1 MPTVDRADADRP
13 DAPRRVD
20 LSERDRAWTLDI
32 IRRRLPDARVWVY
45 GSRATG
51 RARRYSDLDL
61 MLDNGGQP
69 IPGAVLGHLDAD
81 FDESSLPI
89 IVDLH
94 DMATTDAGF
103 LARIAADLVAL
114 D

>member
-1 MPTVDRADADRP
+1 MADGKDSANP
-13 DAPRRVD
+13 PARRVD
-20 LSERDRAWTLDI
+20 LSDRDRAWTLDI

-69 IPGAVLGHLDAD
+69 IPGSVLGNLDAD

-89 IVDLH
+89 VVDLH
-94 DMATTDAGF
+94 DMAATDAGF
-103 LARIAADLVAL
+103 LARIAPDLVAL

>member
-1 MPTVDRADADRP
+1 MADRTDADRP
-13 DAPRRVD
+13 APRRVD

-32 IRRRLPDARVWVY
+32 IRRRLPAARVWVY

-61 MLDNGGQP
+61 MLDDGGQA
-69 IPGAVLGHLDAD
+69 IPGAVMGNLDAD

-103 LARIAADLVAL
+103 LERIAADLVAL

>member
-1 MPTVDRADADRP
+1 MAAEAT
-13 DAPRRVD
+13 RRID
-20 LSERDRAWTLDI
+20 LSAEHRVQVLDI

-45 GSRATG
+45 GSRAKG

-61 MLDNGGQP
+61 MLDAGGQP
-69 IPGAVLGHLDAD
+69 IPLNIMGDLDED
-81 FDESSLPI
+81 FDESNLPI

-94 DMATTDAGF
+94 DMALTEARF
-103 LARIAADLVAL
+103 LDRVRKDFLLL

>member
-1 MPTVDRADADRP
+1 MAAEATRQI
-13 DAPRRVD
+13 D
-20 LSERDRAWTLDI
+20 LSAEHRVQVLDI

-45 GSRATG
+45 GSRAKG

-61 MLDNGGQP
+61 MLDAHGQP
-69 IPGAVLGHLDAD
+69 IPLNIMGDLDED
-81 FDESSLPI
+81 FDESNLPI

-94 DMATTDAGF
+94 DMALTEARF
-103 LARIAADLVAL
+103 LDRVRKDFLLL

>member
-1 MPTVDRADADRP
+1 MDGQPPLT
-13 DAPRRVD
+13 RRVD

-32 IRRRLPDARVWVY
+32 IHRRLPDARVWVY

-103 LARIAADLVAL
+103 LARIAPDLAAL